1 MPLHEHAPGHPNDRC
16 RLVTG
21 PDTCQLAPLALDD
34 RRQPRHVFAACH
46 KHRLRHGRPLLGTHL
61 WSRVTVGRMPEMRS
75 SYPEGERLP
84 ETLAPG
90 ADQAGALTDPCIYIS
105 DYSIS
110 YSRRAGRAAPTAVDY
125 IPNSGTWSD
134 RKETIV

>member
-34 RRQPRHVFAACH
+34 RRQPRHVLAACH
-46 KHRLRHGRPLLGTHL
+46 KHRLRHGRPLLGTHR

-75 SYPEGERLP
+75 SYLSPAPSRNSSTEGRSGGC
-84 ETLAPG
+84 AM
-90 ADQAGALTDPCIYIS
+90 TDPCIYIS

-110 YSRRAGRAAPTAVDY
+110 YARRAGRTTLAAD
-125 IPNSGTWSD
+125 
-134 RKETIV
+134 